1 MNSIKTVSFGN
12 FPVSFQDNG
21 YLNATVVATNFGKRV
36 GDYLRNDRT
45 QEYIAALA
53 EKLSVTPKRVTEENQ
68 SVSKQQKRELQHK
81 NAETRNRVT
90 AENQLVIIKKGGNN
104 KTLQG
109 TWLHPKLAV
118 DFARWLDPKF
128 AVWCDEQIEQILSG
142 SPKLETQTTIDE
154 RRGLVDAVKLLVA
167 RCGIDYS
174 AAFRMVHQR
183 FGVAHID
190 QIAAPLLPAAVAY
203 VHSLTLQSGLNGEV
217 LDRLPE
223 NMQPKPNG
231 ITFSEQQVSR
241 FGTAVYFLDWATR
254 QLAELSI
261 PLKMLGAREKGVAAH
276 TLWSESQS
284 WLKHCRAALQ
294 EAQAQMHDPYYR
306 DHLAGSLQ
314 KMADLS
320 A

>member
-12 FPVSFQDNG
+12 FPVSFQNNG
-21 YLNATVVATNFGKRV
+21 YLNATVVAAHFNRRV
-36 GDYLRNDRT
+36 GNYLKSERT

-53 EKLSVTPKRVTEENQ
+53 EKLSVTPKRATEDNQ
-68 SVSKQQKRELQHK
+68 I
-81 NAETRNRVT
+81 
-90 AENQLVIIKKGGNN
+90 VIIKQGG
-104 KTLQG
+104 TEQG

-174 AAFRMVHQR
+174 AAYRMVHQR

-294 EAQAQMHDPYYR
+294 EAQAQMHDPYYH

-314 KMADLS
+314 KMANLS

>member
-12 FPVSFQDNG
+12 FPVSFQNNG
-21 YLNATVVATNFGKRV
+21 YLNATVVAAHFNRRV
-36 GDYLRNDRT
+36 GNYLKSERT

-53 EKLSVTPKRVTEENQ
+53 EKLSVTPKRATEDNQ
-68 SVSKQQKRELQHK
+68 I
-81 NAETRNRVT
+81 
-90 AENQLVIIKKGGNN
+90 VIIKQGG
-104 KTLQG
+104 TEQG

-142 SPKLETQTTIDE
+142 SPKLEAQTTIDE

-174 AAFRMVHQR
+174 AAYRMVHQR

-217 LDRLPE
+217 LDRLPTTL
-223 NMQPKPNG
+223 PNL
-231 ITFSEQQVSR
+231 E
-241 FGTAVYFLDWATR
+241 
-254 QLAELSI
+254 
-261 PLKMLGAREKGVAAH
+261 PMLFH
-276 TLWSESQS
+276 TLFCAEFIYHHDAAFRLFNRSLAAGISDHAKDAMR
-284 WLKHCRAALQ
+284 LIRATARHLGVNL
-294 EAQAQMHDPYYR
+294 P
-306 DHLAGSLQ
+306 DHRYFDSFPWAGDAAEKQQYHRLCF
-314 KMADLS
+314 DI
-320 A
+320 

>member
-12 FPVSFQDNG
+12 FPVSFQNNG
-21 YLNATVVATNFGKRV
+21 YLNATVVAAHFNRRV
-36 GDYLRNDRT
+36 GNYLKSERT

-53 EKLSVTPKRVTEENQ
+53 EKLSVTSKRATEDNQ
-68 SVSKQQKRELQHK
+68 I
-81 NAETRNRVT
+81 
-90 AENQLVIIKKGGNN
+90 VIIKQGG
-104 KTLQG
+104 TEQG

-174 AAFRMVHQR
+174 AAYRMVHQR

-203 VHSLTLQSGLNGEV
+203 VHSLVLQGRPLVDEVELETVPKLFRHQANLPFDLNDEGRFDV
-217 LDRLPE
+217 TVH
-223 NMQPKPNG
+223 NG
-231 ITFSEQQVSR
+231 KIYRHRITYSKMNFIDDQIPCLRHQVSR
-241 FGTAVYFLDWATR
+241 
-254 QLAELSI
+254 
-261 PLKMLGAREKGVAAH
+261 
-276 TLWSESQS
+276 
-284 WLKHCRAALQ
+284 
-294 EAQAQMHDPYYR
+294 
-306 DHLAGSLQ
+306 
-314 KMADLS
+314 
-320 A
+320 